1 MADTSKGARHLV
13 RTALAIALI
22 APLLVLA
29 GAIAT
34 RAGWVDWKTGFG
46 VWTVDWAPKAAM
58 VGLGAGVL
66 AVLFAFAAPKRLLP
80 LAVVAVLIPGLTLL
94 GFQRFRAKAESL
106 PPIHDVSTDWAEPL
120 SFSDTMMKARAGA
133 ANPVEPDPVVGLMK
147 RPAFKKWEGRRIAEI
162 NAETCPG
169 ARPVPRLVEPEE
181 VARVL
186 EKNGV
191 QVIGQAPWRVEG
203 THESLWYGFKDD
215 VIVRMRPGRTDVRS
229 VSRVGGSDLGANC
242 GRVTKIVQALSGK

>member
-29 GAIAT
+29 GAVAT
-34 RAGWVDWKTGFG
+34 RAGWIDWKTGFG

-66 AVLFAFAAPKRLLP
+66 AVLFSFASPKRLLP
-80 LAVVAVLIPGLTLL
+80 LALLAALIPGLTLL
-94 GFQRFRAKAESL
+94 GFQRFRATAESL
-106 PPIHDVSTDWAEPL
+106 PPIHDVSTNWEEPL
-120 SFSDTMMKARAGA
+120 SFSERMMQERKAAL
-133 ANPVEPDPVVGLMK
+133 NPVEPDPVVGPMK
-147 RPAFKKWEGRRIAEI
+147 RPAFKKWEGRRVAEI

-169 ARPVPRLVEPEE
+169 AKPIPRLVEPEE

-203 THESLWYGFKDD
+203 TYESFWYGFKDD
-215 VIVRMRPGRTDVRS
+215 VVVRMRQGRTDVRS

-242 GRVTKIVQALSGK
+242 ERVTKIVRALS